1 MREEITPLSPP
12 MEGKGSY
19 NKYAKLPAGGAVLAL
34 PLLEKAAAN
43 VVLDCSTRPI
53 VLADYGSSQGKNS
66 LAPMDVAI
74 RNLRSRIGENRPI
87 MVFHV
92 DQSTNDF
99 NSLFEV
105 LATDPDRYTQ
115 TDPQVFPCAVGRSF
129 YERVLPSESVH
140 LGWCR
145 PTRPCG

>member
-1 MREEITPLSPP
+1 MPEEIIPLSPP

-19 NKYAKLPAGGAVLAL
+19 NKYAKLPAGGAALAL
-34 PLLEKAAAN
+34 PLLERAAAN
-43 VVLDCSTRPI
+43 VVVLESSTRPI

-74 RNLRSRIGENRPI
+74 STLRTRIGENRPI
-87 MVFHV
+87 VVFHV

-105 LATDPDRYTQ
+105 LANDPDRYTQ
-115 TDPQVFPCAVGRSF
+115 RDAQVFSCAIGRSF
-129 YERVLPSESVH
+129 YERVLP
-140 LGWCR
+140 
-145 PTRPCG
+145 P